1 MKQNSEDSGE
11 PSSMSCRTGNNPGN
25 TSSVPANDSGES
37 SSFISYV
44 LNPQRGV
51 PPPGIF
57 LFDSSRGHT
66 PQGSQLQD
74 NNREADS
81 HNSVQGGR

>member
-1 MKQNSEDSGE
+1 MA
-11 PSSMSCRTGNNPGN
+11 CRTGSNPGN
-25 TSSVPANDSGES
+25 TSTVPANDGES

-74 NNREADS
+74 SNTEADTP
-81 HNSVQGGR
+81 NGVQSGR